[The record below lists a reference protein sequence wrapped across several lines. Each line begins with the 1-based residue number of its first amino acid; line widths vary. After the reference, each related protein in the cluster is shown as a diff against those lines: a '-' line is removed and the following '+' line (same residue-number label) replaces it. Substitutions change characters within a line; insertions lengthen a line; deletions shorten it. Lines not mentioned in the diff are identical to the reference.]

1 MNAFG
6 KLSLAFAIAGLAVA
20 TSGVAQT
27 GKKLTIVIPASP
39 DASCPVAMRAEH
51 GVDGR
56 MRAVKG
62 AAPHSGQGQQ
72 LELTLHNAKPGAISA
87 VRITAHG
94 WDGTGRTLPAHETN
108 SVDGNATATLGLK
121 VSINPGK
128 SAETDV
134 WVSGLTAVDSIDL
147 VGVSYADGSSW
158 TPAAS
163 EACSVVPDPEML
175 ISLR

>member
-20 TSGVAQT
+20 PSGVAQT

-39 DASCPVAMRAEH
+39 GASCPVAMRAAH
-51 GVDGR
+51 GVDGS
-56 MRAVKG
+56 MRVVKD
-62 AAPHSGQGQQ
+62 AAPHGGQGQQ
-72 LELTLHNAKPGAISA
+72 LELTLYNAKPGAISA
-87 VRITAHG
+87 VQITAHG
-94 WDGTGRTLPAHETN
+94 WDGTGRTLPAREASSN
-108 SVDGNATATLGLK
+108 YATAAKTLELK
-121 VSINPGK
+121 VSVGSHE

-163 EACSVVPDPEML
+163 EACSVAPDLEML